1 MANVRRFF
9 RYDVEIPVYFER
21 VEEEN
26 ALNPVSR
33 TQMLSIRDETYL
45 ADLDDQIT
53 DFLNKMFGVESNVLQ
68 IFHLL
73 NHRINFMAWLLEN
86 LISNQDPSSKHDYKF
101 RLRENCK
108 LRMPE
113 IKQSSK
119 VATLIEGLNACIKG
133 HLDELIES
141 VQNNIEGNIFLFP
154 RKPTPVFDPKH
165 FVTNL
170 DELSQQGV
178 AAAKA
183 FLMLIDKLNIWEGV
197 FNRLKE
203 SHEMISYPDHWPLR
217 SINLSAGGFR
227 AETDDDFPK
236 FSLLNVFLGLA
247 DDILICRGKLVACRP
262 RPNAKEG
269 EPKNNLFVEF
279 DFLSM
284 ENAQKITYFIQKTE
298 LHHAMELNIPSIEQ
312 V

>member
-26 ALNPVSR
+26 ELNPVSR
-33 TQMLSIRDETYL
+33 TQMLSVKDETYL

-53 DFLNKMFGVESNVLQ
+53 GYLDKMFSAESNVLQ

-73 NHRINFMAWLLEN
+73 NHRINFMAWLVES
-86 LISNQDPSSKHDYKF
+86 LISSQDPSSKHDYKF
-101 RLRENCK
+101 RLRENRK

-141 VQNNIEGNIFLFP
+141 VQNNIEGKIFLFP
-154 RKPTPVFDPKH
+154 RKPAPIFDPKH

-170 DELSQQGV
+170 DDLSQQGV
-178 AAAKA
+178 PAAKA
-183 FLMLIDKLNIWEGV
+183 FLMLIDKLNVWEDV
-197 FNRLKE
+197 FCRLKE
-203 SHEMISYPDHWPLR
+203 SHEMISDPDNWPYR
-217 SINLSAGGFR
+217 DINLSAGGFR
-227 AETDDDFPK
+227 VETDDEFPK
-236 FSLLNVFLGLA
+236 FSLLNVFLRLA

-262 RPNAKEG
+262 RPNAQEG
-269 EPKNNLFVEF
+269 EPQNNLFVEF

-284 ENAQKITYFIQKTE
+284 ENAQKITYFIQKNE
-298 LHHAMELNIPSIEQ
+298 LRHAMELSIPSIEI